1 MASPRTIER
10 IKDEL
15 LDLTFDSYMDGIRD
29 LLLGEQTPS
38 LGMVIERTARAILV
52 ARLEGAAYAI
62 RPIRK
67 AGVTCKFD
75 DPDDIVFEAE
85 DEQFAQ
91 RHHKILELLHGKE
104 VADKYAAKDAK
115 LIKGA
120 HIEKIAKAFAL
131 SVPEIRRRIILEA
144 QLSGSLARQIWATE
158 SVAIFD
164 TLKPII
170 QNQLE
175 KEGIGLR
182 SFFFDAQ
189 RATMR
194 QEFGEVARSRLEN
207 IYRTN
212 LTTAS
217 SEAAWKETHEGPVFD
232 IVSFFEYVA
241 VDDGRVRPHHWAF
254 DGLVQ
259 LKDWEGWKVIWT
271 PNGYQCRCPPPVTIF
286 PTAAK
291 RRGLLSSDGTL
302 VQERM
307 AATWRNAI
315 ASGLLTPAGQ
325 LTYPRV
331 VAMRDRNGN
340 QREDAFPQLGFG
352 G

>member
-1 MASPRTIER
+1 MASPQTIER
-10 IKDEL
+10 ISNEL
-15 LDLTFDSYMDGIRD
+15 LDLTFDAYMDGIRD
-29 LLLGEQTPS
+29 LLLEEETPV
-38 LGMVIERTARAILV
+38 LDAVIARTARAILV

-62 RPIRK
+62 RPIRR
-67 AGVTCKFD
+67 AGVVCKFD
-75 DPDDIVFEAE
+75 DPDEITFDPE
-85 DEQFAQ
+85 DEQFA
-91 RHHKILELLHGKE
+91 K
-104 VADKYAAKDAK
+104 KDIK

-120 HIEKIAKAFAL
+120 HIEKIARAFAL

-144 QLSGSLARQIWATE
+144 QLSGSLARQIWAVE

-164 TLKPII
+164 VLKPII
-170 QNQLE
+170 QKQIE

-182 SFFFDAQ
+182 SFFFDGQ

-194 QEFGEVARSRLEN
+194 QEFGEVARARLEN

-212 LTTAS
+212 LTTAA

-232 IVSFFEYVA
+232 IVEFFEYVA

-259 LKDWEGWKVIWT
+259 RKDWEGWKVIWP
-271 PNGYQCRCPPPVTIF
+271 PNGYQCRCAPPVTIF
-286 PTAAK
+286 PTQAK
-291 RRGLLSSDGTL
+291 RRGLLSSDGKLNTDA
-302 VQERM
+302 M
-307 AATWRNAI
+307 ARTWSNAVS
-315 ASGLLTPAGQ
+315 AGLITQAGQ

-331 VAMRDRNGN
+331 VPMRDRQGN
-340 QREDAFPQLGFG
+340 QREDSFPQSGFG

>member
-10 IKDEL
+10 ISNEL
-15 LDLTFDSYMDGIRD
+15 LDLTFDAYMDGVRD
-29 LLLGEQTPS
+29 LLLEETTPS
-38 LGMVIERTARAILV
+38 LETVIQRTARAILV

-62 RPIRK
+62 RPIRR

-75 DPDDIVFEAE
+75 DPDEIEFTAE
-85 DEQFAQ
+85 DEQFANRQ
-91 RHHKILELLHGKE
+91 NPLAVYAAEIRK
-104 VADKYAAKDAK
+104 DKFAAKDAK

-120 HIEKIAKAFAL
+120 HIEKIAKAFAF

-144 QLSGSLARQIWATE
+144 QLSGSLARQIWAAE

-170 QNQLE
+170 QRQIE
-175 KEGIGLR
+175 TEGIGLR

-194 QEFGEVARSRLEN
+194 QEFGEVARARLEN

-212 LTTAS
+212 LTTAA

-232 IVSFFEYVA
+232 IVEFFEYVA

-259 LKDWEGWKVIWT
+259 LKDWEGWKVIWP
-271 PNGYQCRCPPPVTIF
+271 PNGYQCRCAPPITIF
-286 PTAAK
+286 PTQAK
-291 RRGLLSSDGTL
+291 RRGLLNSDGSL
-302 VQERM
+302 SNGMSR
-307 AATWRNAI
+307 TWFRAVS
-315 ASGLLTPAGQ
+315 AGLLTPAGQ
-325 LTYPRV
+325 LTYPRS
-331 VAMRDRNGN
+331 VAMRDRKGN
-340 QREDAFPQLGFG
+340 QREDSFPQSGFG